1 MKENGKNTDWPSY
14 TATVSGSNN
23 KQIISM
29 DFTKN
34 GGLLIS
40 YYDNREIGPA
50 KVSLEEAGYQGRA
63 VS

>member
-1 MKENGKNTDWPSY
+1 
-14 TATVSGSNN
+14 
-23 KQIISM
+23 M

-50 KVSLEEAGYQGRA
+50 KVTLEEAVTKAEQFLKKKDILI
-63 VS
+63 

>member
-1 MKENGKNTDWPSY
+1 MVSY
-14 TATVSGSNN
+14 TATVSGSNE
-23 KQIISM
+23 KHTISM

-50 KVSLEEAGYQGRA
+50 KVSIKEAVTKAEKFLEKKDIPI
-63 VS
+63 